1 MTSIPNWAVDHVQR
15 VLRVGEVT
23 RFIGSGRLD
32 AVPPSG
38 ILAMIYWVTYII
50 TNYVAIFVT
59 AFFRNRAVIVIT
71 DQRVIIVSERS
82 WKFPF
87 WVIPY
92 SQRLITETIAVADI
106 TSLSTVSAKF
116 LWILSA
122 NGIQLECESG
132 TSRIINGLKAATLD
146 EAKAYVRG

>member
-23 RFIGSGRLD
+23 RFIGSRRLD

-38 ILAMIYWVTYII
+38 ILAMIYWVTYIV

-82 WKFPF
+82 WKYPL

-106 TSLSTVSAKF
+106 TSLSTVSARF

-132 TSRIINGLKAATLD
+132 TSRIINGLNAATLD

>member
-1 MTSIPNWAVDHVQR
+1 MTSMPTWATQHVQGVVR
-15 VLRVGEVT
+15 AGEEV
-23 RFIGSGRLD
+23 RFVGSGRLD
-32 AVPPSG
+32 LVPPSG
-38 ILAMIYWVTYII
+38 ILAMIYWVTYIV
-50 TNYVAIFVT
+50 TNYVAILVS

-71 DQRVIIVSERS
+71 DQRIIIISERS

-92 SQRLITETIAVADI
+92 SQRLITETMSAADI

-132 TSRIINGLKAATLD
+132 STRIINGLSASALE
-146 EAKAYVRG
+146 EAKSYVRG

>member
-38 ILAMIYWVTYII
+38 ILAMIYWVTYIV

-82 WKFPF
+82 WKFPL

-106 TSLSTVSAKF
+106 TSLSTVSARF

-132 TSRIINGLKAATLD
+132 TSRIINGLNAATLD

>member
-1 MTSIPNWAVDHVQR
+1 MTTIPAWAGEHVQR
-15 VLRVGEVT
+15 VLRTGETMRYV
-23 RFIGSGRLD
+23 GSGRLD

-38 ILAMIYWVTYII
+38 ILAMIYWISYIF
-50 TNYVAIFVT
+50 TNYIAICFT

-87 WVIPY
+87 WVITY

-122 NGIQLECESG
+122 NGLQLECESG
-132 TSRIINGLKAATLD
+132 STRIINGLNAAALE
-146 EAKAYVRG
+146 EARAYVRG